1 MRVVTQQQ
9 MQYPCRRQDLI
20 VRPHDDEVI
29 VLDPQAEMV
38 HALNPTARAIWDL
51 LDGRHG
57 MAELVEAVCSRFDV
71 RPEQAEEDIQVLLE
85 VLQRRNLL
93 DAPAP

>member
-1 MRVVTQQQ
+1 MKQQQ
-9 MQYPCRRQDLI
+9 MQHPSRRQDLI
-20 VRPHDDEVI
+20 VRPLDDEVI

-57 MAELVEAVCSRFDV
+57 MAELVEAVCGRFDV
-71 RPEQAEEDIQVLLE
+71 RPEQAEKDIQALLE
-85 VLQRRNLL
+85 LFRSRNLL
-93 DAPAP
+93 DAPLP